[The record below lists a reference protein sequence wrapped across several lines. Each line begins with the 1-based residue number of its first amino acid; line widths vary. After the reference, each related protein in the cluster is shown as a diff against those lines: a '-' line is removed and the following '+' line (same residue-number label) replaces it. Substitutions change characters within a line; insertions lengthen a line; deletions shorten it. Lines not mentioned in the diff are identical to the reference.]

1 MNKELPEKMTGD
13 KRVEP
18 RLNEIRNYRVEIK
31 LIGEPIYQ
39 FRVVEVSNKGAGLL
53 VKDDSD
59 FLNMI
64 KVNQL
69 VDANFISPK
78 GAKPSGMY
86 KTEIKHIT
94 KPAQDSNKGHCLVGI
109 SILKKLN
116 WP

>member
-1 MNKELPEKMTGD
+1 MN
-13 KRVEP
+13 
-18 RLNEIRNYRVEIK
+18 
-31 LIGEPIYQ
+31 
-39 FRVVEVSNKGAGLL
+39 
-53 VKDDSD
+53 KDDSD